1 MADTNN
7 VFISWSGPRSNHVAK
22 FLRKWLRNVIHSA
35 RPWMSEKDIKS
46 GNVSVNSIRTA
57 LASAKVGIV
66 CLTPENLKEPWLN
79 FEVGGLSR
87 TPEAETR
94 VCTYLLAGLEPG
106 QLEYPLA
113 MFQARVADREQT
125 LALVQDINKYLD
137 ENPLTEA
144 EMKEAFEKWWPDL
157 EKELNALPAPSI
169 APPPR
174 RTTDNMVAEILEL
187 TRSIVPAVR
196 EISEQAVR
204 SRSAKFLADAMAEA
218 NRISRFALEP
228 LPQREYTTEPPAQ
241 PIAMGIPGGLGAA
254 FGTVTGEGG
263 GAGASSARTVT
274 ATGEGGAGASSA
286 RSSLRPEAPSPDGSS
301 GPAKHRPLPSRSGG
315 SSKK

>member
-1 MADTNN
+1 VEEVYDTLIGASGEIVMADTSN

-79 FEVGGLSR
+79 FEAGGLLR

-106 QLEYPLA
+106 QLEYPIA
-113 MFQARVADREQT
+113 MFQAKIADKEQT
-125 LALVQDINKYLD
+125 LALVQDVNKYLD

-157 EKELNALPAPSI
+157 EKELNALPTPSS

-174 RTTDNMVAEILEL
+174 RTNDDMVAEILEL

-204 SRSAKFLADAMAEA
+204 SRSAKFLAAALAEA
-218 NRISRFALEP
+218 SRISRFALDP

-241 PIAMGIPGGLGAA
+241 PTTTGGLGAV
-254 FGTVTGEGG
+254 FGAAYPIPDSTPTE
-263 GAGASSARTVT
+263 SSAEHPKMPPVLFPTP
-274 ATGEGGAGASSA
+274 
-286 RSSLRPEAPSPDGSS
+286 RPD
-301 GPAKHRPLPSRSGG
+301 
-315 SSKK
+315 KK

>member
-79 FEVGGLSR
+79 FEAGGLLR
-87 TPEAETR
+87 TPDAETR
-94 VCTYLLAGLEPG
+94 VCTYLLAGLDPG

-113 MFQARVADREQT
+113 MFQAKIADREQT

-157 EKELNALPAPSI
+157 DKTLNALPAPSGT
-169 APPPR
+169 PPVR
-174 RTTDNMVAEILEL
+174 RQTDEMVAEVLARAMAPAIADIKEE
-187 TRSIVPAVR
+187 TDAAGKARRATSMWQAAVR
-196 EISEQAVR
+196 QAAASNAV
-204 SRSAKFLADAMAEA
+204 LTG
-218 NRISRFALEP
+218 
-228 LPQREYTTEPPAQ
+228 TTGYPS
-241 PIAMGIPGGLGAA
+241 GIVTA
-254 FGTVTGEGG
+254 FGTVPVLLDAPPTE
-263 GAGASSARTVT
+263 SSARHPKMPPVPPL
-274 ATGEGGAGASSA
+274 AP
-286 RSSLRPEAPSPDGSS
+286 RPD
-301 GPAKHRPLPSRSGG
+301 
-315 SSKK
+315 KK